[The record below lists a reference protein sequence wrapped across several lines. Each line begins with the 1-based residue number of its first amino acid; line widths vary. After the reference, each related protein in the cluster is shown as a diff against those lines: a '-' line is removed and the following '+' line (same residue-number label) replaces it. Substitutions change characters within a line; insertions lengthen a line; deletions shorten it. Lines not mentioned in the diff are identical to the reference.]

1 MKNNKLKILYTLL
14 AVFGIVY
21 FLSLGVLTYM
31 IASNYNG
38 IGNLVKAFIL
48 IKGQYLYSEDITLK
62 QLIEG
67 SIEGMV
73 GSLDDPYSAYL
84 SPEMLD
90 QLNEQIQ
97 GSFGGLGI
105 LVSKKDEYIEI
116 VRPIKNTPAY
126 RAGLKAGD
134 LITHIDDQDV
144 KDMNLDMAVKLMR
157 GPVGTKISLT
167 VMRPGMRPGENEIF
181 TVEITREEIKVP
193 SVDGHMIEGED
204 IGYIAL
210 MKFNVNTPG
219 EIRNTLNDLFEQG
232 AKAIILDLRNN
243 PGGEFLSGI
252 EVADEFLSEGAIVYI
267 DHKLGKDET
276 YWAEPPAIDVP
287 LVVVQ
292 NERTISAAEI
302 LAGAIKDNERGI
314 LVGTNTFGKALVQTV
329 FQLGDGAGLKLTT
342 ARYLTPDGHD
352 INEKGISPDV
362 YVEQPLDSAEDL
374 QLSKAIEIIK
384 TKI

>member
-105 LVSKKDEYIEI
+105 LVSKKDEYIEV

-167 VMRPGMRPGENEIF
+167 VMRPGENKTF

-252 EVADEFLSEGAIVYI
+252 EVADEFLSEGAIVHI

-342 ARYLTPDGHD
+342 ARYLTPDRHD

>member
-21 FLSLGVLTYM
+21 FLSLSVLTYM

-105 LVSKKDEYIEI
+105 LVSKKDEYIEV

-167 VMRPGMRPGENEIF
+167 VMRPGENKTF

-252 EVADEFLSEGAIVYI
+252 EVADEFLSEGAIVHI

-314 LVGTNTFGKALVQTV
+314 LVGTNTFGKGLVQTV

-342 ARYLTPDGHD
+342 ARYLTPDRHD

>member
-105 LVSKKDEYIEI
+105 LVSKKDEYIEV

-167 VMRPGMRPGENEIF
+167 VMRPGENKTF

-210 MKFNVNTPG
+210 MKFNVNTPE

-243 PGGEFLSGI
+243 PGGELLSVI
-252 EVADEFLSEGAIVYI
+252 EVADEFLSEGAIVHI

-314 LVGTNTFGKALVQTV
+314 LVGTNTFGKGLVQTV

-342 ARYLTPDGHD
+342 ARYLTPDRHD

>member
-105 LVSKKDEYIEI
+105 LVSKKYSDMII
-116 VRPIKNTPAY
+116 SQNKIK
-126 RAGLKAGD
+126 
-134 LITHIDDQDV
+134 
-144 KDMNLDMAVKLMR
+144 ME
-157 GPVGTKISLT
+157 LT
-167 VMRPGMRPGENEIF
+167 
-181 TVEITREEIKVP
+181 
-193 SVDGHMIEGED
+193 
-204 IGYIAL
+204 
-210 MKFNVNTPG
+210 
-219 EIRNTLNDLFEQG
+219 
-232 AKAIILDLRNN
+232 
-243 PGGEFLSGI
+243 
-252 EVADEFLSEGAIVYI
+252 
-267 DHKLGKDET
+267 
-276 YWAEPPAIDVP
+276 
-287 LVVVQ
+287 
-292 NERTISAAEI
+292 
-302 LAGAIKDNERGI
+302 
-314 LVGTNTFGKALVQTV
+314 
-329 FQLGDGAGLKLTT
+329 
-342 ARYLTPDGHD
+342 
-352 INEKGISPDV
+352 
-362 YVEQPLDSAEDL
+362 
-374 QLSKAIEIIK
+374 
-384 TKI
+384 

>member
-105 LVSKKDEYIEI
+105 LVSKKDEYIEV

-167 VMRPGMRPGENEIF
+167 VMRPGENKTF

-243 PGGEFLSGI
+243 PGGELLSVI
-252 EVADEFLSEGAIVYI
+252 EVADEFLSEGAIVHI

-314 LVGTNTFGKALVQTV
+314 LVGTNTFGKGLVQTV

-342 ARYLTPDGHD
+342 ARYLTPDRHD

>member
-105 LVSKKDEYIEI
+105 LVSKKDEYIEV

-167 VMRPGMRPGENEIF
+167 VMRPGENKTF

-210 MKFNVNTPG
+210 MKFNVNTPE

-252 EVADEFLSEGAIVYI
+252 EVADEFLSEGAIVHI

-314 LVGTNTFGKALVQTV
+314 LVGTNTFGKGLVQTV

-342 ARYLTPDGHD
+342 ARYLTPDRHD

>member
-105 LVSKKDEYIEI
+105 LVSKKDEYIEV

-167 VMRPGMRPGENEIF
+167 VMRPGENKTF

-210 MKFNVNTPG
+210 MKFNVNTPE

-243 PGGEFLSGI
+243 PGGELLSVI
-252 EVADEFLSEGAIVYI
+252 EVADEFLSEGAIVHI

-314 LVGTNTFGKALVQTV
+314 LVGTNTFGKGLVQTV
-329 FQLGDGAGLKLTT
+329 FQLDDGAGLKLTT
-342 ARYLTPDGHD
+342 ARYLTPDRHD

>member
-105 LVSKKDEYIEI
+105 LVSKKDEYIEV

-167 VMRPGMRPGENEIF
+167 VMRPGENKTF

-252 EVADEFLSEGAIVYI
+252 EVADEFLSEGAIVHI

-314 LVGTNTFGKALVQTV
+314 LVGTNTFGKGLVQTV

-342 ARYLTPDGHD
+342 ARYLTPDRHD

>member
-105 LVSKKDEYIEI
+105 LVSKKDEYIEV

-167 VMRPGMRPGENEIF
+167 VMRPGENKTF

-210 MKFNVNTPG
+210 MKFNVNTPE
-219 EIRNTLNDLFEQG
+219 EIRNTLNDLLEQG

-252 EVADEFLSEGAIVYI
+252 EVADEFLSEGAIVHI

-314 LVGTNTFGKALVQTV
+314 LVGTNTFGKGLVQTV

-342 ARYLTPDGHD
+342 ARYLTPDRHD

>member
-73 GSLDDPYSAYL
+73 DSLDDPYSAYL

-105 LVSKKDEYIEI
+105 LVSKKDEYIEV

-167 VMRPGMRPGENEIF
+167 VMRPGENKTF

-219 EIRNTLNDLFEQG
+219 EIRNTLNDLLEQG

-243 PGGEFLSGI
+243 PGGELLSVI
-252 EVADEFLSEGAIVYI
+252 EVADEFLSEGAIVHI
-267 DHKLGKDET
+267 DNKLGKDKT
-276 YWAEPPAIDVP
+276 YWAEPPAVDIP

-314 LVGTNTFGKALVQTV
+314 LVGTNTFGKGLVQTV

-342 ARYLTPDGHD
+342 ARYLTPDGYD

>member
-105 LVSKKDEYIEI
+105 LVSKKDEYIEV

-167 VMRPGMRPGENEIF
+167 VMRPGENKTF
-181 TVEITREEIKVP
+181 TVEIIREEIKVP

-210 MKFNVNTPG
+210 MKFNANTPG
-219 EIRNTLNDLFEQG
+219 EIRNTLNDLLEQG
-232 AKAIILDLRNN
+232 AKAIILDLRNI
-243 PGGEFLSGI
+243 PGGELLSVI
-252 EVADEFLSEGAIVYI
+252 EVADEFLSEGAIVHI
-267 DHKLGKDET
+267 DHKLGKDKT
-276 YWAEPPAIDVP
+276 YWAEPPATDIP

-302 LAGAIKDNERGI
+302 LAGAIKDNKRGI
-314 LVGTNTFGKALVQTV
+314 LVGTNTFGKGLVQTV
-329 FQLGDGAGLKLTT
+329 FQLDDGAGLKLTT